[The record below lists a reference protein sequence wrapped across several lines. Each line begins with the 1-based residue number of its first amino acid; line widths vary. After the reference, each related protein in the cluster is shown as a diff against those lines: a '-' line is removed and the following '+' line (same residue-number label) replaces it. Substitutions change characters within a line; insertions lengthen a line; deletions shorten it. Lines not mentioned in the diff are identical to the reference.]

1 MEQHTFLGKQ
11 KLCYTDISDFTDFQ
25 GIGYDPLYLRYDSVM
40 SIVRKSVPGEYSGFL
55 AAPEYVES
63 TNLIHWHVDKWS
75 DCPERLS
82 CLEGEEKERYAAI
95 LHATLTAYRQALT
108 HLQGDDFEILSGAIK
123 FIDEDRVYCAD
134 GKVCAVAWGMTPDL
148 RRHKVIGSVIHDF
161 ELVEKFRLS
170 FDPGEHG
177 AFSSKL
183 DVALSKRKGYVLS
196 ADDVPTVKVDD
207 GWRFVGWSPEP
218 VGFVV
223 KGKQRFIALYEE
235 SAAVDPVPDADIRN
249 LTPDPKEEECKPEP
263 EPEPEYSCTFN
274 AGEHGRI
281 SKGAGVIFKKSGES
295 IEEDEIP
302 EVTASDGYRFTGWDP
317 PAAGRVVYGDAAFD
331 ARYEAKKPWLAS
343 LWDSFNGKGCL
354 RVLLWILAAILI
366 FWLLAWLL
374 RSCHDGHRE
383 VNGIAPVDS
392 VLRPDGGMADDN
404 GRVRPVVGD
413 DGSLPVGD
421 AVVAPVTGD
430 DGTPAPVVRRP
441 GVPGVIANRLVLFLE
456 EDDDSVDAL
465 AADFKEAYPGGEYA
479 VIAYDR
485 NVNYIVIQIPEDER
499 DHIRSTI
506 NAKIP
511 GHKFIAFDEEFY
523 EQDGQEGQQNTNKAG
538 WHLEAINLRQGW
550 AITKGDPDV
559 KVGIVDDGIDASHP
573 MFHGR
578 IVQAYN
584 VFMQNN
590 QLSVGSGHGTHVA
603 ALACGSDGFLSNGV
617 SGVAPNSLI
626 MPVQVFDNDMC
637 PLSALVSGVM
647 YSIHRGADVVN
658 ISVGPHYDGLDNL
671 PVEEQSEIAASM
683 FKNVEALWRRV
694 CEIAERKNCVLVFAA
709 GNDNILSC
717 VMPENRN
724 NSAIAVSAVGPNAKK
739 AAFSNYGQG
748 SDISA
753 PGVDIYS
760 AYSRGDFK
768 MLDGTS
774 MAAPIVTGTIALMKS
789 LKRDLSTKQARNCLR
804 NTGRKSRG
812 PVPPMVLVDNALKG
826 VMSGD
831 FSEPVGDSSGA
842 QDEGGAPPPRIGDG
856 GKKAPD
862 AAPQTSDETDYEAI
876 RRLIAEYQE
885 KIKELERLLP
895 PK

>member
-11 KLCYTDISDFTDFQ
+11 RLCYTDLSDFTDFQ
-25 GIGYDPLYLRYDSVM
+25 GIGHDPLYLRYDSVM

-55 AAPEYVES
+55 AAPEYVEA
-63 TNLIHWHVDKWS
+63 TNLIHWHVGKWL

-82 CLEGEEKERYAAI
+82 CLDGEGKERYAAI

-123 FIDEDRVYCAD
+123 FIDEDRVFCAD
-134 GKVCAVAWGMTPDL
+134 GKVYAVAWGMTPDL

-161 ELVEKFRLS
+161 DLVEKFRLS

-183 DVALSKRKGYVLS
+183 DGTVSRRKGYALS
-196 ADDVPTVKVDD
+196 ADDVPIVKTDD
-207 GWRFVGWSPEP
+207 GWRLVGWSPEP

-235 SAAVDPVPDADIRN
+235 SAAVEVAPEADAYSAPDPV
-249 LTPDPKEEECKPEP
+249 EEEREP
-263 EPEPEYSCTFN
+263 QPEPEYSCTFN

-295 IEEDEIP
+295 IEDDEIP
-302 EVTASDGYRFTGWDP
+302 EVTASDGYRFTGWNP
-317 PAAGRVVYGDAAFD
+317 PAAVRMVYGDVAFE
-331 ARYEAKKPWLAS
+331 ARYEAKKPWLIS

-366 FWLLAWLL
+366 FWLLVWLL

-383 VNGIAPVDS
+383 VNGVVSVDS
-392 VLRPDGGMADDN
+392 VSRPDGSLADDN
-404 GRVRPVVGD
+404 GRVCPVVGD

-421 AVVAPVTGD
+421 AVVAPVTGG
-430 DGTPAPVVRRP
+430 DGTPAPVIKRP
-441 GVPGVIANRLVLFLE
+441 GAPGIIANRLVLFLE

-465 AADFKEAYPGGEYA
+465 AADFKAAYPDEKYA

-506 NAKIP
+506 NGKIP

-523 EQDGQEGQQNTNKAG
+523 EQDGQEGRQNSNKAG
-538 WHLEAINLRQGW
+538 WHLVAINLRQGW
-550 AITKGDPDV
+550 AVTKGDPDI

-578 IVQAYN
+578 IAQAYN
-584 VFMQNN
+584 VFRQDN

-603 ALACGSDGFLSNGV
+603 ALACGSDAFLQNGV
-617 SGVAPNSLI
+617 SGVAPNSQI
-626 MPVQVFDNDMC
+626 MPVQVFDNGMC

-658 ISVGPHYDGLDNL
+658 ISIGPHYEGLDNL

-694 CEIAERKNCVLVFAA
+694 CEIAERKNCILVFAA

-724 NSAIAVSAVGPNAKK
+724 NSAISVSAVGSDVKK
-739 AAFSNYGQG
+739 AAFSNFGRG
-748 SDISA
+748 ADISA

-760 AYSRGDFK
+760 AYSHGGFK

-789 LKRDLSTKQARNCLR
+789 IKRDLTTKQARNCLR
-804 NTGRKSRG
+804 NTGRKSSG
-812 PVPPMVLVDNALKG
+812 PVPPMVVVDNALKG

-831 FSEPVGDSSGA
+831 FSDSVGDNPCA
-842 QDEGGAPPPRIGDG
+842 QDEGGAPSPRIGDG
-856 GKKAPD
+856 GKKTPD
-862 AAPQTSDETDYEAI
+862 AAPQTPDETDYDAI

-895 PK
+895 QK